1 MQADDKS
8 TTAGSSQENVNDNT
22 NNLPTAPVDE
32 TTAGTPIPDTKIEEP
47 TDNLSKSVRE
57 ESDTLKEITMATSD
71 LKFKEELT
79 AIESWFKVLSRSE
92 RTASIYTLLQ
102 NTDQDQ
108 KKTFIEVLERSMKT
122 NDDTQ
127 DTQVQEDAQLKAK
140 PFVRGNRPPS
150 LDLPDIPRPPVA
162 SAVEA
167 STEDQ
172 DVSKAEQTGGGAAS
186 ANGSTINIPGVGVV
200 NTQLLN
206 MAAASG
212 LSTEA
217 QMLAIQLVMSGL
229 VQPATAPASQAVPKS
244 AMKKSVNWRA
254 PGSAKYPGSALRH
267 NAALRSA
274 GLKSSGL
281 RSAVPDS
288 ALEGFATPKEEDFDP
303 EVLDDIPTW
312 LRGLRLHKY
321 TQCFDRMTW
330 QEMVVLDEDTL
341 EKKGIVTLGAR
352 RRLMRTFEIVR
363 KKMGMENDTSATP
376 TEGTPKVGGEK
387 EMEGNAEH
395 VPPDVGKTK
404 LSVNSPVF
412 VPKSA
417 LVSAECS

>member
-1 MQADDKS
+1 
-8 TTAGSSQENVNDNT
+8 
-22 NNLPTAPVDE
+22 
-32 TTAGTPIPDTKIEEP
+32 
-47 TDNLSKSVRE
+47 
-57 ESDTLKEITMATSD
+57 MATSD
-71 LKFKEELT
+71 SKFKEELT

-102 NTDQDQ
+102 NTDQEQ
-108 KKTFIEVLERSMKT
+108 KKIFIEVLQKT
-122 NDDTQ
+122 NDDTK
-127 DTQVQEDAQLKAK
+127 DTQVQEDALLKAK

-162 SAVEA
+162 STVEA
-167 STEDQ
+167 SAEVQ

-229 VQPATAPASQAVPKS
+229 VQPSTAPASQVVPKS
-244 AMKKSVNWRA
+244 AIKKSVNWRA

-288 ALEGFATPKEEDFDP
+288 AMEGFVTPKEEDFDP
-303 EVLDDIPTW
+303 EVLGDIPTW

-321 TQCFDRMTW
+321 TQCFDGMTW
-330 QEMVVLDEDTL
+330 QEMVVLDEDAL
-341 EKKGIVTLGAR
+341 EKKGIVTVGAR

-363 KKMGMENDTSATP
+363 KKMGMDNDTSATP
-376 TEGTPKVGGEK
+376 TEGTPKLGGEK
-387 EMEGNAEH
+387 EIGGNAEH
-395 VPPDVGKTK
+395 VPPYSAAPAVGKTK

-417 LVSAECS
+417 TVSAELVGM

>member
-1 MQADDKS
+1 MCPA
-8 TTAGSSQENVNDNT
+8 
-22 NNLPTAPVDE
+22 
-32 TTAGTPIPDTKIEEP
+32 
-47 TDNLSKSVRE
+47 
-57 ESDTLKEITMATSD
+57 
-71 LKFKEELT
+71 
-79 AIESWFKVLSRSE
+79 
-92 RTASIYTLLQ
+92 
-102 NTDQDQ
+102 
-108 KKTFIEVLERSMKT
+108 
-122 NDDTQ
+122 
-127 DTQVQEDAQLKAK
+127 QVEEDAQLKAK

-162 SAVEA
+162 STVSTVEA
-167 STEDQ
+167 SA
-172 DVSKAEQTGGGAAS
+172 DVSKAEQTGGGVAS
-186 ANGSTINIPGVGVV
+186 TNGPAINIPGVGMV
-200 NTQLLN
+200 NAQLLN

-244 AMKKSVNWRA
+244 ATKKSVNWRV

-267 NAALRSA
+267 TALRSA

-288 ALEGFATPKEEDFDP
+288 ALEGVATPKEEDFDP
-303 EVLDDIPTW
+303 EALNDIPGW

-321 TQCFDRMTW
+321 TQCFDGMTW
-330 QEMVVLDEDTL
+330 QEMVELDEDTL

-363 KKMGMENDTSATP
+363 KKMGMENATSATP
-376 TEGTPKVGGEK
+376 TEGTPKLGGER
-387 EMEGNAEH
+387 EMDGNAEH
-395 VPPDVGKTK
+395 VPPHSAAVGKTR

-412 VPKSA
+412 VPRELRTVQSA
-417 LVSAECS
+417 LVSAESS